1 MKAHVM
7 LFSTVTA
14 GALLASTATQAFDCK
29 GGSINIG
36 FAKAQTG
43 FFAFFDNVGAQ
54 GALVAIDIINQKGG
68 IDGCVIKALRKDTQS
83 NPALARQVAED
94 LIRDGANII
103 IAPADFDIGVGA
115 SQAAQDAGK
124 FAISFEASSSAWT
137 GAVGPNFFTAAI
149 TEDDQGRAM
158 AAYAIQKKWD
168 STYIVTNGAFNIF
181 TTTEKAFLKYYPGK
195 LVGRDTV
202 ADDAT
207 DYAPVVSKIRAAGDN
222 IQFVFLNDYFP
233 HVGTFIKQLRA
244 AGVNLP
250 VLGNQNYSS
259 RALPQSVG
267 AAALKDVAYIAQG
280 FYEGADV
287 SPQVHE
293 FTALYEKK
301 FGTFPENA
309 NALAGFEG
317 MLVLADGLTKAGAT
331 DAAAITASISSQKDF
346 QQPSSIVYSW
356 INRHPSRSAAAIGF
370 DQAGQFIEL
379 AKIDPRTVAAKS
391 Q

>member
-1 MKAHVM
+1 MKSYMPILGAIA
-7 LFSTVTA
+7 T
-14 GALLASTATQAFDCK
+14 GALFIGTPAQAFDCK
-29 GGSINIG
+29 GGAINVG

-54 GALVAIDIINQKGG
+54 GAMVAIDQINKNGG
-68 IDGCVIKALRKDTQS
+68 IDGCPIKGLRKDTQS

-94 LIRDGANII
+94 LIRDGASII

-168 STYIVTNGAFNIF
+168 TTYIVTNGAFNIF
-181 TTTEKAFLKYYPGK
+181 TATEKAFLKYYPGTA
-195 LVGRDTV
+195 VGRDTV

-207 DYAPVVSKIRAAGDN
+207 DYAPVVSKIRAAGDKV
-222 IQFVFLNDYFP
+222 QFIFLNDYFP

-250 VLGNQNYSS
+250 VLGNQNYST
-259 RALPQSVG
+259 RALPQTVG
-267 AAALKDVAYIAQG
+267 ATGLKDVAYIAQG
-280 FYEGADV
+280 FYEGSSASAQARD
-287 SPQVHE
+287 
-293 FTALYEKK
+293 FTSSYEKL

-309 NALAGFEG
+309 NSLAGYEG
-317 MLVLADGLTKAGAT
+317 MLVLADGLKKAGST
-331 DAAAITASISSQKDF
+331 DAAAITAAISAQKNF
-346 QQPSSIVYSW
+346 AQPTSEIYSW

-370 DQAGQFIEL
+370 DEAANFIEL
-379 AKIDPRTVAAKS
+379 ARIDPRSVPAKK
-391 Q
+391 